1 KSYLETPKKRDCI
14 VVLDGIGNAANIGG
28 VLKTLAFYGV
38 QNVVTDKIDAVQSP
52 AAMRVA
58 EGGIE
63 YLRLFEVAHPTLAL
77 DLLKQAGYQLIRA
90 SLSKQAIALNKLELQ

>member
-1 KSYLETPKKRDCI
+1 MLKSYLETPRKRDCI

-58 EGGIE
+58 EGVSNICV
-63 YLRLFEVAHPTLAL
+63 YLKSH
-77 DLLKQAGYQLIRA
+77 IRH
-90 SLSKQAIALNKLELQ
+90 